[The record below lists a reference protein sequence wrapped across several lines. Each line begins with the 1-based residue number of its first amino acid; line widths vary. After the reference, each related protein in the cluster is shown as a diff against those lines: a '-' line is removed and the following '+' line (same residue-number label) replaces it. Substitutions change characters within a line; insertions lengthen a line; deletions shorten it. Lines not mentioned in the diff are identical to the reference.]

1 MSRFALVLHTHL
13 PYLRRNGVW
22 PSGEDFFHQ
31 AATEAYL
38 PLLSALERIAE
49 RGLRGFATVGLTPV
63 IAHQMSDEH
72 MLKELH
78 LYLGRYEERAM
89 RQVDRYAGRHRDEVR
104 DLAAFWALFGREQ
117 LARFDALGD
126 GGIAGAY
133 GALERQGAI
142 EILGG
147 PITHA
152 LLPRIGDD
160 RLRAALLELGVAEHE
175 RVFGR
180 RPRGIWLPECAYAPH
195 AGLEETLAGLGV
207 THTIVDGP
215 TVAALGERAT
225 FRAWDSRGL
234 GVFARNLDV
243 SYKIWSPT
251 GGYPTGAAYRDFH
264 FPDREAGFKN
274 WRVTDYTK
282 GFEAKEP
289 YEPGPAR
296 ALAVADA
303 GRFVAELEA
312 TLDGDPDGVVVGCF
326 DTELY
331 GHWWFE
337 GPAFLEALFDRLA
350 GHPWIRP
357 VTLERALADG
367 PAPKPT
373 DLPEGTWGFRKDWR
387 SWFAED
393 TAPMWTTLEEAEA
406 ATVRLAA
413 AHREDPALPQLV
425 RELLLLQ
432 SSDWPFMVVRG
443 RNPGYARERFASHAS
458 RWSRLRAAVESAD
471 PARARIA
478 RELGEI
484 DNFPATFDAD
494 ALARA

>member
-13 PYLRRNGVW
+13 PYVRRNGVW

-38 PLLSALERIAE
+38 PLLGALERIAS
-49 RGLRGFATVGLTPV
+49 RGLRAFATVGITPV
-63 IAHQMSDEH
+63 LAHQMRDEH

-89 RQVDRYAGRHRDEVR
+89 RQVDRYEGRHPAEVR

-117 LARFDALGD
+117 LARFESLGD

-133 GALERQGAI
+133 GTLERDGAI

-160 RLRAALLELGVAEHE
+160 RLRAALLRLGVAEHE
-175 RVFGR
+175 RAFGR
-180 RPRGIWLPECAYAPH
+180 APRGVWLPECAYAPD
-195 AGLEETLAGLGV
+195 AGLEETLIGLGV
-207 THTIVDGP
+207 THTVVDGP
-215 TVAALGERAT
+215 TVAGLGDRAT
-225 FRAWDSRGL
+225 FRAWDSHGL
-234 GVFARNLDV
+234 GMFARNLAI
-243 SYKIWSPT
+243 SYKVWSPT
-251 GGYPTGAAYRDFH
+251 GGYPTGPAYRDFH

-289 YEPGPAR
+289 YSPIPAR
-296 ALAVADA
+296 AQAVADA
-303 GRFVAELEA
+303 GRFVADLEA
-312 TLDGDPDGVVVGCF
+312 ALGGDRDGVVVACF

-337 GPAFLEALFDRLA
+337 GPVFLEALFERLA
-350 GHPWIRP
+350 AHQWIRP
-357 VTLERALADG
+357 VTLERALAEG
-367 PAPKPT
+367 PAPQAAEV
-373 DLPEGTWGFRKDWR
+373 PEGTWGFRKDWR

-393 TAPMWTTLEEAEA
+393 TEPMWKTLEEAES
-406 ATVRLAA
+406 ATVRLAGA
-413 AHREDPALPQLV
+413 RRGDPALPQLV
-425 RELLLLQ
+425 RELFGLQ

-443 RNPGYARERFASHAS
+443 RNPGYARERFDSHAA
-458 RWSRLRAAVESAD
+458 RWSRLADAIAADD
-471 PARARIA
+471 PARGDVAAEIY
-478 RELGEI
+478 EI
-484 DNFPATFDAD
+484 DNFPINFDAS
-494 ALARA
+494 AISRP